1 MRFWNFEIMFGVNM
15 RDAVVAVVVDVVPAV
30 TRSDDDAPF
39 MLVAGSSF
47 ILL

>member
-15 RDAVVAVVVDVVPAV
+15 RDAIVVVVDVVPVA
-30 TRSDDDAPF
+30 RSDDDTPF

>member
-15 RDAVVAVVVDVVPAV
+15 RDADVAVVVDAVPV
-30 TRSDDDAPF
+30 TRSDDAPF
-39 MLVAGSSF
+39 MFVAGSSF